1 MVEQPRT
8 VFAGRSETS
17 PTLVLSLSKG
27 SNPLFREETSSPLG
41 IAYPTGRMSQRTLA
55 TPPKAG
61 GAGVAPKADAAAEC
75 FR

>member
-1 MVEQPRT
+1 MSLRGA
-8 VFAGRSETS
+8 FAAT
-17 PTLVLSLSKG
+17 PVLSLSKG

-41 IAYPTGRMSQRTLA
+41 IAYPTGTMSQRTLA

-75 FR
+75 FG